1 MDHETTDSHAD
12 EMRALRERVASLEA
26 KVAELELERLE
37 LRMSAA
43 QSHALVA
50 AVSKFL
56 WSTNA
61 DGSTGLSS
69 PQWCE
74 FTGQS
79 VEELQGIGW
88 ADALHPEDRAQAAMA
103 WLNAV
108 ATRGVYDVEFRLRRH
123 DGVYHQYWSVGVP
136 HVLEDGSIR
145 KWIGCCVDV
154 TEQRQMERALRMSEE
169 RSRSITLRL
178 PVAVFETDAE
188 GRMRFVNDYW
198 STVTGVPAREALGD
212 GWLRALHSDDVNQ
225 IVEKW
230 SNVVKAGEQKQI
242 VDFRFCLPDGSLR
255 WVSARA
261 VPLRDAEGEIE
272 GFIGT
277 LTDIS
282 DRRQAEEL
290 LRETMEQNETIEA
303 QRQRLADLSTPLI
316 PITDRILTMPLVGAL
331 DPERAEQVLTTLL
344 EGVSRTGAAVAI
356 LDITGVAVVD
366 TQVASALLRAA
377 QAARLLGAEVIL
389 SGIRAEV
396 AQTLVGLGAEFGNIL
411 TTSSLKV
418 GIDRAMKAVSRR
430 G

>member
-290 LRETMEQNETIEA
+290 LRETIEQNETIEA

>member
-1 MDHETTDSHAD
+1 MAHETTDSHAD
-12 EMRALRERVASLEA
+12 EMSALRERIASLEA
-26 KVAELELERLE
+26 KVAELEQERHE

-50 AVSKFL
+50 AVSKMS

-61 DGSTGLSS
+61 DGSTGLAS

-88 ADALHPEDRAQAAMA
+88 ADALHPEDRAEAAMA
-103 WLNAV
+103 WQNAV

-123 DGVYHQYWSVGVP
+123 DGVYHQYWSIGVP

-178 PVAVFETDAE
+178 PVAVFETDVE
-188 GRMRFVNDYW
+188 GRTRFVNDYW

-212 GWLRALHSDDVNQ
+212 GWLRALHSDDVKEV
-225 IVEKW
+225 VEKW
-230 SNVVKAGEQKQI
+230 SEVIRAGEQKQT

-277 LTDIS
+277 LSDIS

-290 LRETMEQNETIEA
+290 LRETMEQNEIIEA

-396 AQTLVGLGAEFGNIL
+396 AQTLVGLGAEFGNIM
-411 TTSSLKV
+411 TTSSLRV

>member
-1 MDHETTDSHAD
+1 MAHETTDSHAD
-12 EMRALRERVASLEA
+12 EMSALRERIASLEA
-26 KVAELELERLE
+26 RVAELEQEQHE

-50 AVSKFL
+50 AVAEIS

-61 DGSTGLSS
+61 DGSTGLAS
-69 PQWCE
+69 PQWCAL
-74 FTGQS
+74 TGQT

-103 WLNAV
+103 WQNAV
-108 ATRGVYDVEFRLRRH
+108 AARGVYDVEFRLRH
-123 DGVYHQYWSVGVP
+123 QDGVYHQYWSIGVP

-188 GRMRFVNDYW
+188 GRTRFVNDSW
-198 STVTGVPAREALGD
+198 SAVTGVPARQALGD
-212 GWLRALHSDDVNQ
+212 GWLRALHSDDVKET
-225 IVEKW
+225 VEKW
-230 SNVVKAGEQKQI
+230 SELVRAGEQKQTI
-242 VDFRFCLPDGSLR
+242 DFRICLPDGSLR

-282 DRRQAEEL
+282 DRLQAEQL
-290 LRETMEQNETIEA
+290 LRETMTQNEVIEA

-396 AQTLVGLGAEFGNIL
+396 AQTLVGLGAEFGNIM

-418 GIDRAMKAVSRR
+418 GIDRAMKAASRR

>member
-1 MDHETTDSHAD
+1 MDLETTDSHSD
-12 EMRALRERVASLEA
+12 ETSALRERIASLEA
-26 KVAELELERLE
+26 RIAELEQERHE
-37 LRMSAA
+37 LRMSVE
-43 QSHALVA
+43 QSQALVA
-50 AVSKFL
+50 AVAKMS

-61 DGSTGLSS
+61 DGSTGLASM
-69 PQWCE
+69 QWCE
-74 FTGQS
+74 FTGQT
-79 VEELQGIGW
+79 VDELQGVGW
-88 ADALHPEDRAQAAMA
+88 AEALHPEDRAHAAMA
-103 WLNAV
+103 WQNAV
-108 ATRGVYDVEFRLRRH
+108 ATRSVYNVEFRLRRR
-123 DGVYHQYWSVGVP
+123 DGVYHQFWSVGVP

-154 TEQRQMERALRMSEE
+154 TEQRHTERALRVSEE
-169 RSRSITLRL
+169 RYRSITMRL

-188 GRMRFVNDYW
+188 GKTKFVNDTW
-198 STVTGVPAREALGD
+198 TTVTGVPASQAAGD
-212 GWLRALHSDDVNQ
+212 GWVRGLHRDDVNRV
-225 IVEKW
+225 VESW
-230 SNVVKAGEQKQI
+230 LEVVKTGEQKHPL
-242 VDFRFCLPDGSLR
+242 DFRFHLPDGTIR

-261 VPLRDAEGEIE
+261 EAMRRADGAIE
-272 GFIGT
+272 GFLGT
-277 LTDIS
+277 LTDIN
-282 DRRQAEEL
+282 DRKQAEEL
-290 LRETMEQNETIEA
+290 LRETMEQKEIIEA

-377 QAARLLGAEVIL
+377 QAVRLLGAEVIL

-396 AQTLVGLGAEFGNIL
+396 AQTLVGLGAEFGGLI
-411 TTSSLKV
+411 TTGSLKL

>member
-1 MDHETTDSHAD
+1 MAHETTDSHAD
-12 EMRALRERVASLEA
+12 EMSALRERIASLEA
-26 KVAELELERLE
+26 KVAELEQEQHE

-50 AVSKFL
+50 AVAKIS

-61 DGSTGLSS
+61 DGSTGLAS
-69 PQWCE
+69 PQWCAL
-74 FTGQS
+74 TGQT

-103 WLNAV
+103 WQNAV
-108 ATRGVYDVEFRLRRH
+108 AARGVYDVEFRLRHH
-123 DGVYHQYWSVGVP
+123 DGVYHQYWSIGVP

-145 KWIGCCVDV
+145 KWIGCCVDI

-188 GRMRFVNDYW
+188 GRTRFVNDSW
-198 STVTGVPAREALGD
+198 SAVTGVPARQALGD
-212 GWLRALHSDDVNQ
+212 GWLRALHSDDVKET
-225 IVEKW
+225 VEKW
-230 SNVVKAGEQKQI
+230 SKLVRAGEQKQTI
-242 VDFRFCLPDGSLR
+242 DFRFCLPDGSLR

-282 DRRQAEEL
+282 DRLQAEQL
-290 LRETMEQNETIEA
+290 LRETMTQNEVIEA

-396 AQTLVGLGAEFGNIL
+396 AQTLVGLGAEFGNIM

-418 GIDRAMKAVSRR
+418 GIDRAMKAASRR